1 MALDS
6 VSRVI
11 ELQAPLDV
19 GVQCQ
24 RRGGMGA
31 MEGELGVAEAD
42 RSRDCRVDAVGGVT
56 AGSPGTCT
64 LFYDIEGKIKTERMK
79 STRACGTPCVH
90 SQPRRRLSRLPVQD
104 TPRLSSFCSES
115 FATFKLSCRLLR
127 QTVFATPC
135 RPLLYTVKFRLQMRS
150 VHMLLIL
157 MPVKGMRVAGHT
169 LTRIKCGVNPR
180 VGLATWATHVTI
192 GSQVS

>member
-11 ELQAPLDV
+11 ELQAPLDA

-24 RRGGMGA
+24 RSGGMGA
-31 MEGELGVAEAD
+31 MEGELGVTEAD
-42 RSRDCRVDAVGGVT
+42 RSRDCRVDAVGGMA

-79 STRACGTPCVH
+79 STRACGTPYVR
-90 SQPRRRLSRLPVQD
+90 SQPQRRLSRLPVQD

-115 FATFKLSCRLLR
+115 FATFKLFCRLLR
-127 QTVFATPC
+127 QTLCATA
-135 RPLLYTVKFRLQMRS
+135 RRSLLYTVKFRLQMWS
-150 VHMLLIL
+150 VHKLLIL
-157 MPVKGMRVAGHT
+157 N
-169 LTRIKCGVNPR
+169 L
-180 VGLATWATHVTI
+180 
-192 GSQVS
+192 